1 MTTILTKVAYAAA
14 ALATAGS
21 LATAAP
27 ASAAATYPGYSHMSA
42 TAAFPGTVGNTGTYV
57 DCPPGKLAIASGSV
71 SGDPAGMLRSGSVTT
86 AGTGAFASAQGRGGY
101 SMDVR
106 AHCVD
111 AAALSG
117 TTTASTLVRSH
128 IAGWGSHVKKAT
140 CPLGT
145 VAFGGGGNMTTT
157 GTYDI
162 DGLYTFGTRPEG
174 RAWTYAGAGELGSRA
189 LFVEAH
195 CLPRKK
201 LGRIVTVN
209 RTVTGPDTVGGRHR
223 VFGGAR
229 CPAGYIAVA
238 GGAWFHKQGTSF
250 PSWDGYLQV
259 NMMDP
264 DDRGWFA
271 VGDTFTP
278 GAQLTTRVRCTD
290 RLG

>member
-1 MTTILTKVAYAAA
+1 MNTVLTKVAFLAG
-14 ALATAGS
+14 ALATVGS
-21 LATAAP
+21 LATIAP
-27 ASAAATYPGYSHMSA
+27 ASAAATYPGYTHMSA
-42 TAAFPGTVGNTGTYV
+42 TAAFPDPAGNTGTYV
-57 DCPPGKLAIASGSV
+57 DCPAGKLAIASGSV
-71 SGDPAGMLRSGSVTT
+71 SGDSMGMLRSASVTT
-86 AGTGAFASAQGRGGY
+86 AGTGAFASAQGRSGDAL
-101 SMDVR
+101 DVR

-111 AAALSG
+111 AAALAG
-117 TTTASTLVRSH
+117 TTTASTLVRSQ

-209 RTVTGPDTVGGRHR
+209 RTVTGPDVGGRHR

-229 CPAGYIAVA
+229 CPAGYVAFA
-238 GGAWFHKQGTSF
+238 GGAWFHKPGSTF
-250 PSWDGYLQV
+250 PTWDGYFQV

-264 DDRGWFA
+264 DDRGWFS